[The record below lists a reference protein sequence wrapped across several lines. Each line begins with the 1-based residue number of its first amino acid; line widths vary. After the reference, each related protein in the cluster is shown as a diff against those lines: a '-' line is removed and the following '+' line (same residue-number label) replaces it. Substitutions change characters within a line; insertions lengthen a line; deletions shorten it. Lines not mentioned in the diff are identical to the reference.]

1 MRFVSKYSFAN
12 ISFPASMR
20 DFATFKKQ
28 NKNIAI
34 NVFGVDEE
42 DSCVSVLRLSKK
54 NDQKCKR
61 IHRPHI
67 PPLLSKKF
75 FGARTFLLYF

>member
-20 DFATFKKQ
+20 DIAIFEKQ

-34 NVFGVDEE
+34 YVFGVDEE
-42 DSCVSVLRLSKK
+42 NSCVSVLRLSKK
-54 NDQKCKR
+54 NAKKC
-61 IHRPHI
+61 
-67 PPLLSKKF
+67 
-75 FGARTFLLYF
+75 